1 VPLVGI
7 FEMLTEISKWFAT
20 LPPSNASFLG
30 TLTGSTLGLIA
41 LLIGALFNAHLNR
54 KRDDRLRRDDARS
67 VISALKAELS
77 GISETLQRNADSLDN
92 PEGGFVAPDIAH
104 SVRVM
109 PYLLPKLGL
118 LDVETT
124 REVIGIYVSIDQYCE
139 ALMMGGGTIAANN
152 RSDRRLIAMPVERA
166 GFVARTNR
174 QLIGMIET
182 VIEKLDAAAIRES

>member
-1 VPLVGI
+1 
-7 FEMLTEISKWFAT
+7 
-20 LPPSNASFLG
+20 
-30 TLTGSTLGLIA
+30 
-41 LLIGALFNAHLNR
+41 
-54 KRDDRLRRDDARS
+54 

-77 GISETLQRNADSLDN
+77 GISEALQRNADSLDN

-109 PYLLPKLGL
+109 PHLLSKLGL

-139 ALMMGGGTIAANN
+139 ALIMGGGTIAANN

-166 GFVARTNR
+166 GFVASTNR
-174 QLIGMIET
+174 QLMGMISI
-182 VIEKLDAAAIRES
+182 VVEKLDTAAIRES

>member
-1 VPLVGI
+1 
-7 FEMLTEISKWFAT
+7 
-20 LPPSNASFLG
+20 
-30 TLTGSTLGLIA
+30 
-41 LLIGALFNAHLNR
+41 
-54 KRDDRLRRDDARS
+54 

-152 RSDRRLIAMPVERA
+152 RSDRRLIAIDLSPA
-166 GFVARTNR
+166 NSSKNG
-174 QLIGMIET
+174 
-182 VIEKLDAAAIRES
+182 